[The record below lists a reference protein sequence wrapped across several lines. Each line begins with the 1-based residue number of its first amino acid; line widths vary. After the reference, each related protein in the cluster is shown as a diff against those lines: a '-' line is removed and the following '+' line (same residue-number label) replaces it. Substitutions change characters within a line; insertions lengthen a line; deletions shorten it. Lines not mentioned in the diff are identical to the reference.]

1 MSSTTKNRVLASLV
15 LCLALTG
22 IGCGNK
28 QFREHISTFQQSVEA
43 TSAAVETYYTEINE
57 FERELYL
64 QERLLDPREE
74 VLLTDR
80 TGSPTPLMGGPFGPE
95 SIQARTDAIRLLGL
109 YGQRLAELAGTEA
122 PARFAAGAEVLGKN
136 LDNLADTFGSLK
148 DDSAP
153 NYVGP
158 IGAIVGVYG
167 QMILESRR
175 DAALRAA
182 IEDGAVAVRTVLA
195 LLEKDLTNIIDP
207 QRRTGTL
214 QKLASLVT
222 FYNTERVQMG
232 LAERRQ
238 LLEEIRRTAA
248 RYELLV
254 SSNPADAIRSMSE
267 AHEALV
273 KYARSNRRSENLS
286 ELLSALEEFQNRAQ
300 RIGDAVQQLREL
312 RKG

>member
-1 MSSTTKNRVLASLV
+1 MSVARKNRVLTSV
-15 LCLALTG
+15 ILCLVLTG

-28 QFREHISTFQQSVEA
+28 QFKEHISTFQQSVEA
-43 TSAAVETYYTEINE
+43 TSVAVGTYYTEINE

-64 QERLLDPREE
+64 QERLLDPQQE
-74 VLLTDR
+74 VLVTDS
-80 TGSPTPLMGGPFGPE
+80 TGNPTPLIGGPFGPE
-95 SIQARTDAIRLLGL
+95 SIKARTDAIRLLGL
-109 YGQRLAELAGTEA
+109 YGQRLAELAGTDA
-122 PARFAAGAEVLGKN
+122 PTRFAAGAEVLGKN
-136 LDNLADTFGSLK
+136 LDSLADTFSSLS

-158 IGAIVGVYG
+158 IGAIVGVFG

-175 DAALRAA
+175 DAALKAA
-182 IEDGAVAVRTVLA
+182 IEDGAPAVRKVLE
-195 LLEKDLTNIIDP
+195 LLEKDLTNVIGP

-214 QKLASLVT
+214 QRLANLVT
-222 FYNTERVQMG
+222 FYNTERAQMD
-232 LAERRQ
+232 LEERRQ

-254 SSNPADAIRSMSE
+254 SSNPGDVIRSMSE

-273 KYARSNRRSENLS
+273 KYAQSNRRIENLS
-286 ELLSALEEFQNRAQ
+286 ELVTALEEFQNRAQ
-300 RIGDAVQQLREL
+300 RIAEAVQQLRDL